1 MIFLGGIVITNE
13 NHELLEKVN
22 SMMKEQNHHP
32 RDFSMRLIISKYP
45 KSSQKLFNIPGKF
58 LDGLKTAVFTAD
70 GRVLEMD
77 AAILVGEDGIVDTK
91 STINIEHQTNNLN
104 QEKIDSLYEYKL
116 HLIHENNIPSLTFV
130 ITNKKQDKLMKCYIS
145 HGCVYNVYYHVV
157 DEDEIRKM
165 LNTLRDKVKRQ
176 EELTELESL
185 YFASISIFAENP
197 INQQIIEELS
207 HLFEKSIIRDTFL
220 KLHMHQVLKRMIKEI
235 WAHDE
240 NKIRELLTVITR
252 NFDSVDYLS
261 LSFVEQFEYDLA
273 IKDEAL
279 EMQNKTITEDKK
291 VISEKD
297 NVISEMY
304 NELSHKDNVI
314 SEMSDEISQKDEQIR
329 KLEEQLALRS

>member
-1 MIFLGGIVITNE
+1 
-13 NHELLEKVN
+13 
-22 SMMKEQNHHP
+22 
-32 RDFSMRLIISKYP
+32 
-45 KSSQKLFNIPGKF
+45 
-58 LDGLKTAVFTAD
+58 
-70 GRVLEMD
+70 
-77 AAILVGEDGIVDTK
+77 
-91 STINIEHQTNNLN
+91 
-104 QEKIDSLYEYKL
+104 
-116 HLIHENNIPSLTFV
+116 
-130 ITNKKQDKLMKCYIS
+130 MKCYIS

-273 IKDEAL
+273 I
-279 EMQNKTITEDKK
+279 
-291 VISEKD
+291 
-297 NVISEMY
+297 
-304 NELSHKDNVI
+304 
-314 SEMSDEISQKDEQIR
+314 R
-329 KLEEQLALRS
+329 